1 MRSIVSHPSFF
12 FYVLS
17 HPASIDFSAMLTSLR
32 FSSSVSQQCIN
43 VSITDDAEL
52 ENDEMFSVNISTSDT
67 AVSLNPAS
75 ALVTISDNDGM
86 CTTV

>member
-1 MRSIVSHPSFF
+1 
-12 FYVLS
+12 
-17 HPASIDFSAMLTSLR
+17 MLTSLR

-52 ENDEMFSVNISTSDT
+52 ENDEVFSVNVSTSDT

-75 ALVTISDNDGM
+75 AMVTISDNDGV
-86 CTTV
+86 CTIV